1 MSTLKKKSI
10 RVNNSWYRL
19 LSLDKRR
26 FIDAVIQTVDK
37 ISSSL
42 LLMYALVMYEG
53 LYRRV
58 VILST
63 QDNICPNKD
72 ILYTRITEKLFNKN
86 TQAEEKKMFKAS
98 LQKEVSTKLMKGLL
112 DLIVLQ
118 FLSTEPMH
126 GYQVI
131 TKIRKNFG
139 VYFGPST
146 IYPLLG
152 TLEKKGYVDSH
163 WNMNFE
169 RPRKVYSLTSDGQNM
184 LNFTED
190 SLNLICRKIT
200 NTPTETNQP
209 TVSMITTK
217 SKNHLTIEVP

>member
-1 MSTLKKKSI
+1 
-10 RVNNSWYRL
+10 
-19 LSLDKRR
+19 
-26 FIDAVIQTVDK
+26 
-37 ISSSL
+37 
-42 LLMYALVMYEG
+42 
-53 LYRRV
+53 
-58 VILST
+58 
-63 QDNICPNKD
+63 
-72 ILYTRITEKLFNKN
+72 
-86 TQAEEKKMFKAS
+86 MFKANS
-98 LQKEVSTKLMKGLL
+98 QKEVSTKLMKGLL

-131 TKIRKNFG
+131 IKIRKNFG

-169 RPRKVYSLTSDGQNM
+169 RPRKVYSLTNDGQSM

-190 SLNLICRKIT
+190 SLRLICRKIT
-200 NTPTETNQP
+200 TTNTEIAQP
-209 TVSMITTK
+209 TVGMITTK
-217 SKNHLTIEVP
+217 SRSHLTLEIP

>member
-1 MSTLKKKSI
+1 
-10 RVNNSWYRL
+10 
-19 LSLDKRR
+19 
-26 FIDAVIQTVDK
+26 
-37 ISSSL
+37 
-42 LLMYALVMYEG
+42 
-53 LYRRV
+53 
-58 VILST
+58 
-63 QDNICPNKD
+63 
-72 ILYTRITEKLFNKN
+72 
-86 TQAEEKKMFKAS
+86 MFKQS
-98 LQKEVSTKLMKGLL
+98 SQKEVSTKLMKGLL
-112 DLIVLQ
+112 DLIILQ

-152 TLEKKGYVDSH
+152 TLEKKGFIDSN

-169 RPRKVYSLTSDGQNM
+169 RPRKVYSLTNEGQSM

-200 NTPTETNQP
+200 NVEIAQP
-209 TVSMITTK
+209 LANVINTK
-217 SKNHLTIEVP
+217 GRSSLTLEIP